1 MVRLTKRKPSPT
13 LVYVISI
20 ALALVVGTVSGLV
33 SMGGMKAFAG
43 LKQPPLSPPGWLFP
57 IAWTILYVLMG
68 ISAAKIYLSGGD
80 GVRSALVIYV
90 AQLIVNFLWSPL
102 FFELELRLVAFIWLL
117 LLIALVVKMI
127 IDFHRIDKT
136 AAYLQIP
143 YLIWL
148 VFAGYLNLGVFILN
162 N

>member
-1 MVRLTKRKPSPT
+1 MTKRKPSPT
-13 LVYVISI
+13 LVYAICI
-20 ALALVVGTVSGLV
+20 ALALAVGTVSGLV
-33 SMGGMKAFAG
+33 SMGGMKAFSE

-57 IAWTILYVLMG
+57 IAWTILYTLMG
-68 ISAAKIYLSGGD
+68 ISAARIYLSGGE
-80 GVRSALVIYV
+80 GVRGALAIWI
-90 AQLIVNFLWSPL
+90 AQLVVNFLWSPL
-102 FFELELRLVAFIWLL
+102 FFELKLRLVAFVWLL
-117 LLIALVVKMI
+117 FLIALVVTMV